1 MIVFRLGFARVAL
14 VCFCT
19 VVSAA
24 VPASASHRH
33 HHRHNSKVPAAP
45 AQVVLDL
52 TPVAVQPYVV
62 PPAAA
67 IAPAQ
72 ASFLKRMN
80 LENGVEVRSTRW
92 IEPGDV
98 TTRNLFILSV
108 TQSLEGGF
116 DSVNLYD
123 KGVLS
128 WGIMQWTAGTGSLP
142 PVLTYIKRRLIQTGQ
157 ARVWNKV
164 FVAQGIDANARGLIV
179 YGKPLATSDD
189 MRLAFRGSLIP
200 GNYDP
205 KMADYWAT
213 VMARAG
219 RQPAVQEFQR
229 EYAQQIVDAL
239 LTRSVPGQGATVA
252 RLCGGDA
259 YAEALAFALWTNNP
273 RHAEE
278 YLGDAAQAARH
289 QTGQS
294 DPALWGAG
302 TFREALLARCR
313 VSRFSNWQVRAA
325 LIAARAQ
332 ALHTAP
338 LSALTPYE
346 RTCQAAL
353 STRKTQIAAK
363 LQMVHQAQVAAR
375 AQSAKRR
382 LVQIANRHRALPP
395 RLGKS
400 GLRGTGR
407 EPTPL
412 VPRAP
417 PETGG

>member
-1 MIVFRLGFARVAL
+1 MTVFRAAL
-14 VCFCT
+14 VQMALCSFLLP
-19 VVSAA
+19 VA
-24 VPASASHRH
+24 ASASHRH
-33 HHRHNSKVPAAP
+33 HHHQSVTPAAP
-45 AQVVLDL
+45 PQVILDL
-52 TPVAVQPYVV
+52 TPVMVQPYVV
-62 PPAAA
+62 PP
-67 IAPAQ
+67 PASVADPAK

-128 WGIMQWTAGTGSLP
+128 WGVMQWTAGTNSLP
-142 PVLTYIKRRLIQTGQ
+142 PVLIYIKRRLAGTRQ

-164 FVAQGIDANARGLIV
+164 FAAQGMDADARGLIV
-179 YGKPLATSDD
+179 YGKPVTTSDD
-189 MRLAFRGSLIP
+189 MRRAFRGSAIP

-205 KMADYWAT
+205 KVAGYWAT

-219 RQPAVQEFQR
+219 RQPAVQLFQR
-229 EYAQQIVDAL
+229 EYAQRVVDAL
-239 LTRSVPGQGATVA
+239 LTRSVPGQNATVEQ
-252 RLCGGDA
+252 LCGNDA

-273 RHAEE
+273 RHAME

-294 DPALWGAG
+294 SPRQWGPE
-302 TFREALLARCR
+302 TFRDALLARCR
-313 VSRFSNWQVRAA
+313 VSRFGNWQTRAA
-325 LIAARAQ
+325 LIAARAS

-338 LSALTPYE
+338 AGSLTPYE

-353 STRKTQIAAK
+353 TLHKRQLAAK
-363 LQMVHQAQVAAR
+363 AQKAHQARLAAK
-375 AQSAKRR
+375 AQKAKRR
-382 LVQIANRHRALPP
+382 VLLASRHQAAP
-395 RLGKS
+395 RLPK
-400 GLRGTGR
+400 
-407 EPTPL
+407 
-412 VPRAP
+412 
-417 PETGG
+417 